1 MEYTGGFLSK
11 SEIDDMENYLW
22 YFTKDWPNIYEI
34 FDKDNNLFIKI
45 VGQTNIYEKNA
56 NNIFYNVVYKRRS
69 IRII

>member
-1 MEYTGGFLSK
+1 MVFYKRLAK
-11 SEIDDMENYLW
+11 
-22 YFTKDWPNIYEI
+22 IYEI